1 MFRAASSI
9 LHRLDPRQSLSAALG
24 WLILGLSLTL
34 TLVASA
40 WVGKIVRDNLIQQHS
55 LRLASAADHIA
66 SELNLALYQRLQSVS
81 VSAAMLSSD
90 LRSNDSA
97 SMQRVLSDVQANF
110 PDFVWISVA
119 DADGQIIA
127 ATDPQVIGGNVY
139 QYTWFS
145 QGLIVSWIEEGMSFS
160 NEEFLTKQ
168 EGKRF
173 LKLTAPIRGENGGI
187 LGVVAARLSW
197 DWVLELVRDVNKGMS
212 DLSREEWLL
221 VDRDNRVRVGP
232 PELVGKRWV
241 EDAPP
246 LASPLSDFGL
256 GQLPPYLALHRLEE
270 GRSFLVAQAQQD
282 DNESLRQLGW
292 RVVVIQPLSQLMDI
306 AIRVQWQI
314 ATVLI
319 GLGLAAALLGFSLV
333 RRLTRRVR
341 LIASSADDV
350 LAGIAPQIV
359 VPEGEDEAA
368 RLGAALD
375 RLLQALQQERD
386 DLRRLNAE
394 LDLRVADRTREIQR
408 LAEEARYSAVVR
420 ERLKI
425 ARDLHD
431 TLAHSMMAMLT
442 EIRLLKKLA
451 ATRPEALADELIEA
465 ERAAH
470 QGLQEARAAIGQIRY
485 NPVRDVGLGVALQ
498 DHLKLFADRTGL
510 VCHFE
515 CDPVLATFS
524 EERAETLFRIAEEAL
539 RNVERH
545 AGAREVT
552 VSLKSV
558 EQGSALKMSISD
570 DGVGF
575 ETGSAHPG
583 HYGLVGLKEQAQL
596 IAAQLL
602 IVSLPE
608 QGTCLTVTLSLGEL
622 AGSLGS

>member
-1 MFRAASSI
+1 MFRLAF
-9 LHRLDPRQSLSAALG
+9 LHRFDPRQSLSAALG

-34 TLVASA
+34 AVVASA

-81 VSAAMLSSD
+81 ISAAMLSND
-90 LRSNDSA
+90 LRSNDSRN
-97 SMQRVLSDVQANF
+97 MQRVLSDVQANF
-110 PDFVWISVA
+110 PDFVWIAAA
-119 DADGQIIA
+119 DADGQILA
-127 ATDPQVIGGNVY
+127 ATDPKVVGGNVY

-160 NEEFLTKQ
+160 NDTHATSKQ

-197 DWVLELVRDVNKGMS
+197 DWVLELAGDVNKGMS

-221 VDRDNRVRVGP
+221 VDRDNMVRVGP
-232 PELVGKRWV
+232 PELVGHRWA
-241 EDAPP
+241 EAAPP
-246 LASPLSDFGL
+246 IASPLSDFGL
-256 GQLPPYLALHRLEE
+256 GHLPPYLALHRLEG
-270 GRSFLVAQAQQD
+270 GRSFLVAQALQD
-282 DNESLRQLGW
+282 DNQSLRQLGW

-306 AIRVQWQI
+306 SLRVQWQI
-314 ATVLI
+314 AAVLL
-319 GLGLAAALLGFSLV
+319 GLGLAAALLGFSLA

-350 LAGIAPQIV
+350 LAGRAPQIT

-375 RLLQALQQERD
+375 RLLHTLQLERD

-394 LDLRVADRTREIQR
+394 LDQRVAERTREIQR
-408 LAEEARYSAVVR
+408 LAEEARYAAVVR

-451 ATRPEALADELIEA
+451 VTKPEALADELVEA
-465 ERAAH
+465 EQAAH
-470 QGLQEARAAIGQIRY
+470 QGLQEARAAIAQIRY

-498 DHLKLFADRTGL
+498 DHLKLFADRSGIA
-510 VCHFE
+510 CHFE

-524 EERAETLFRIAEEAL
+524 EERAEALFRIAEEAL

-545 AGAREVT
+545 ARARNVT
-552 VSLKSV
+552 LSLK
-558 EQGSALKMSISD
+558 LSD
-570 DGVGF
+570 DAAPVLEMCVRDDGIGF
-575 ETGSAHPG
+575 EPELDHPG
-583 HYGLVGLKEQAQL
+583 HYGLVGLHEQAQL
-596 IAAQLL
+596 IGAALEINSVLQ
-602 IVSLPE
+602 
-608 QGTCLTVTLSLGEL
+608 QGTRLTVTLGL
-622 AGSLGS
+622 AA